1 MKNTAVILMFCLI
14 GLPNSAGGQSQKL
27 KDSLSI
33 SQFVKINQSAK
44 FKTFEVKFKKVVND
58 SRCPKHVICN
68 RAGEAFVEVS
78 VYKNGELIQEK
89 KLRIDA
95 SGYVID
101 ANNLA
106 FHTENIKIYGLNLT
120 PYPQTKKMQLTDKD
134 YELEILF
141 KPQL

>member
-1 MKNTAVILMFCLI
+1 MKNTAVFLIFCLV
-14 GLPNSAGGQSQKL
+14 GFLNSIECQTQVL

-44 FKTFEVKFKKVVND
+44 FKTFEVTFKKVVND
-58 SRCPKHVICN
+58 SRCPKDVICN
-68 RAGEAFVEVS
+68 RAGEAFVKVS
-78 VYKNGELIQEK
+78 VYKNGELIQDK

-95 SGYVID
+95 SGYVVD
-101 ANNLA
+101 DNNLA
-106 FHTENIKIYGLNLT
+106 FHTEDIKIYGFNLI
-120 PYPQTKKMQLTDKD
+120 PYPQTKKLQLTDKD